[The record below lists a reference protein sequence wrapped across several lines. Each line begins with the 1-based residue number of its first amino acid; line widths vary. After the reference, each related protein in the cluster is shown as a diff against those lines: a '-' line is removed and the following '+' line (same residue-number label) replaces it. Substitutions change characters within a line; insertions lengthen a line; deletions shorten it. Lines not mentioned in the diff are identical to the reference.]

1 MSPAPDR
8 SASADLPP
16 RRPVSGTPP
25 RRFTRKRRRMYALG
39 GILALVAVALAL
51 VLGAFRDNLLFFY
64 SPSDIIAKQVEPGTR
79 LRVGGLV
86 EAGSV
91 ARGPGTN
98 VAFVVTDGAETLTI
112 RYDGLLPDLF
122 REGQGIVAEGRFEPD
137 GTVTAEQVLA
147 KHDETYMPPE
157 VVDAMKRA
165 GTWKG
170 DGAAAGDHQGLM
182 KPADG
187 EAPR

>member
-1 MSPAPDR
+1 MPPAPE
-8 SASADLPP
+8 ASAAGRGTAARPP
-16 RRPVSGTPP
+16 TP
-25 RRFTRKRRRMYALG
+25 RRFNRKRRRMYALA
-39 GILALVAVALAL
+39 GILLLVAVAVAL

-64 SPSDIIAKQVEPGTR
+64 SPSDIQAKQVEPGTR

-91 ARGPGTN
+91 MRGPGTN
-98 VAFVVTDGAETLTI
+98 VAFTVSDGAKTLVI
-112 RYDGLLPDLF
+112 HYDGLLPDLF
-122 REGQGIVAEGRFEPD
+122 REGQGIVAEGRLEPD

-165 GTWKG
+165 GTWHGEGTPEGSHQKLLKTGSG
-170 DGAAAGDHQGLM
+170 D
-182 KPADG
+182 PS
-187 EAPR
+187 